1 VAARLPPVPQTTDDP
16 ALYRLVD
23 GHRLAPGSVAQGRR
37 VYVVPNA
44 GATVRLVSRS
54 AVPADIRPWVAD
66 DRRLGLMLCDVTL
79 RSSASVLP
87 ISVDHP
93 ALAEGW
99 WQPERH
105 GPASLRCWTNGDA
118 LLKLAGTHLMQPG
131 ACKLEIAIA
140 ATLFRGPSHTLVIAT
155 SDRSCRPIRFPPH
168 HVAKPSRC
176 AL

>member
-1 VAARLPPVPQTTDDP
+1 MPQTTDDP
-16 ALYRLVD
+16 ALYARLVD
-23 GHRLAPGSVAQGRR
+23 SHRGAGERRAGTRR

-105 GPASLRCWTNGDA
+105 GPASLPFLW
-118 LLKLAGTHLMQPG
+118 
-131 ACKLEIAIA
+131 
-140 ATLFRGPSHTLVIAT
+140 
-155 SDRSCRPIRFPPH
+155 
-168 HVAKPSRC
+168 
-176 AL
+176 